1 MPDRVNLVLAHS
13 KLLQK
18 TEVKFHKCFD
28 TNVHPLP
35 NTNDQS
41 FIIERRWTQLDKQ
54 GSIISSLRY
63 VHVHNLLS
71 FGDIMYIHFFFCY
84 KVNFFN

>member
-1 MPDRVNLVLAHS
+1 MIFS
-13 KLLQK
+13 Q
-18 TEVKFHKCFD
+18 VKNIECFD

-35 NTNDQS
+35 STNDQS
-41 FIIERRWTQLDKQ
+41 FIIERHWTQLDKQ

-71 FGDIMYIHFFFCY
+71 FGDIMYLHSFLFLLFS
-84 KVNFFN
+84 KVL

>member
-1 MPDRVNLVLAHS
+1 M
-13 KLLQK
+13 
-18 TEVKFHKCFD
+18 
-28 TNVHPLP
+28 HPLP

-84 KVNFFN
+84 LVKFFNYKTIKCINCSFHLFFKTWTFLEKLP

>member
-1 MPDRVNLVLAHS
+1 M
-13 KLLQK
+13 
-18 TEVKFHKCFD
+18 KFHKCFD
-28 TNVHPLP
+28 INVHPLP

-71 FGDIMYIHFFFCY
+71 FGDIMYTYFYFLLFS
-84 KVNFFN
+84 KVLSLKSN